1 MFTHINIWI
10 GKNSMKLKEVSQSHL
25 NMDDITEADYMQ
37 TKIVWK
43 DFEIKY
49 VRKYHDLHVQ
59 SNTLLLIDAFE
70 NFRNICSEIYELDP
84 ASFLTAPR
92 LASQATFKKTKVKL
106 DLLTDINMLLM
117 VERYQR

>member
-1 MFTHINIWI
+1 
-10 GKNSMKLKEVSQSHL
+10 
-25 NMDDITEADYMQ
+25 MDDITEADYMQ

-117 VERYQR
+117 VERYHR